1 MLPIEGDG
9 WFVETPT
16 GQLGPITSAAVE
28 RLVSTGEVRLATL
41 VWHESLEDWTTLQ
54 SILAMDA
61 SWEGPAAELDPLRA
75 RSRRASEPR
84 PVFGPGPTAFA
95 LGARK

>member
-1 MLPIEGDG
+1 MLAIEGDG

-41 VWHESLEDWTTLQ
+41 VWHKSLEDWTTLQ

-61 SWEGPAAELDPLRA
+61 SWEEHQRRSLIRWRAQPSRVRAAAGLRA
-75 RSRRASEPR
+75 RRRP
-84 PVFGPGPTAFA
+84 PFA
-95 LGARK
+95 LGA